1 MSAAEQ
7 RQAIA
12 DLAELARRDLFKLLS
27 GVAPKDY
34 RDALAAVLP
43 QLGSAY
49 GDAAAALAADWYE
62 SLREAAEV
70 RGRFAPVLAREP
82 DVGRW
87 ESLAG
92 WAASHLDPLALA
104 AGGLQRSIADQH
116 RLTIVGSSI
125 ADPAAA
131 GWKRVARAGACGFCR
146 MLAGRDG
153 AVYTEASVDFKSH
166 DNCSCTA
173 SPSWAP
179 NVTKVIG
186 VPFRY
191 SQKKASWSAE
201 RKARENRRVYDFL
214 ADS

>member
-1 MSAAEQ
+1 VSAPEQ

-43 QLGSAY
+43 ALGSAY

-104 AGGLQRSIADQH
+104 VGGLQRSIADQH
-116 RLTIVGSSI
+116 RLTIVNSSI

-131 GWKRVARAGACGFCR
+131 GWRRVGVGDSCGFCR
-146 MLAGRDG
+146 MLIDRGHT
-153 AVYTEASVDFKSH
+153 YTEASVQFKSH
-166 DNCSCTA
+166 DNCACCAAPSFA
-173 SPSWAP
+173 S
-179 NVTKVIG
+179 NVRKVIG
-186 VPFRY
+186 VPY
-191 SQKKASWSAE
+191 VAS
-201 RKARENRRVYDFL
+201 RRNVTDRDRARVREYLRGQG
-214 ADS
+214 

>member
-27 GVAPKDY
+27 GVDPKDY

-82 DVGRW
+82 EKLGEILLPWQARLLEDC
-87 ESLAG
+87 E
-92 WAASHLDPLALA
+92 AL
-104 AGGLQRSIADQH
+104 RS
-116 RLTIVGSSI
+116 
-125 ADPAAA
+125 
-131 GWKRVARAGACGFCR
+131 GA
-146 MLAGRDG
+146 
-153 AVYTEASVDFKSH
+153 E
-166 DNCSCTA
+166 
-173 SPSWAP
+173 
-179 NVTKVIG
+179 
-186 VPFRY
+186 
-191 SQKKASWSAE
+191 
-201 RKARENRRVYDFL
+201 
-214 ADS
+214 

>member
-1 MSAAEQ
+1 
-7 RQAIA
+7 
-12 DLAELARRDLFKLLS
+12 
-27 GVAPKDY
+27 
-34 RDALAAVLP
+34 
-43 QLGSAY
+43 
-49 GDAAAALAADWYE
+49 
-62 SLREAAEV
+62 
-70 RGRFAPVLAREP
+70 
-82 DVGRW
+82 
-87 ESLAG
+87 
-92 WAASHLDPLALA
+92 
-104 AGGLQRSIADQH
+104 
-116 RLTIVGSSI
+116 
-125 ADPAAA
+125 
-131 GWKRVARAGACGFCR
+131 